1 MISACSLP
9 GTSGSGLEGIRQWLR
24 QVYRIFGWWNWKLL
38 MFAPYPDIT
47 IDTILYNENL
57 TLADGGIADSTGT
70 WVVMVDESSCT
81 ITYTYNIQIIRTPVV
96 NFTYSADL
104 LEVSFTD
111 LSENEPDSWL
121 WYFGDGTTSAEQDP
135 VHTWRN
141 SRYTCCLSGQ
151 ATQQDQHSAVH

>member
-1 MISACSLP
+1 
-9 GTSGSGLEGIRQWLR
+9 
-24 QVYRIFGWWNWKLL
+24 
-38 MFAPYPDIT
+38 
-47 IDTILYNENL
+47 
-57 TLADGGIADSTGT
+57 
-70 WVVMVDESSCT
+70 MVDESSCT

-135 VHTWRN
+135 VHTMQQPVHMLFVCR
-141 SRYTCCLSGQ
+141 Q